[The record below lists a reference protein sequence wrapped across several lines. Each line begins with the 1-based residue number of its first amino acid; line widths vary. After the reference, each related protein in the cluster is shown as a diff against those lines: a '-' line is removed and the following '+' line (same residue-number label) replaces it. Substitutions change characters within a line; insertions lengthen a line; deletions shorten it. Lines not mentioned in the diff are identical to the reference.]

1 MKKKFLKKKKKRMQ
15 GEFSLQITSMADIFM
30 ILLVFLLKSYAT
42 SITNIAPTSHMALP
56 EVSTAAGI
64 PKDSLKIE
72 VSRDGVTVDD
82 KPALTLHD
90 FMFTAEELA
99 AGESSPTIARL
110 LQAERKKTPDP
121 NLESALVVMADEGTP
136 YSTIK
141 RVVASAASAGFVDL
155 QLLVV
160 QTQ

>member
-1 MKKKFLKKKKKRMQ
+1 MKSKFLKKKKKRVN

-30 ILLVFLLKSYAT
+30 ILLVFLLKNYAT
-42 SITNIAPTSHMALP
+42 SITNIAPTAQMSLP
-56 EVSTAAGI
+56 EVSAAPGI

-72 VSRDGVTVDD
+72 VSRDSITVDD
-82 KPALTLHD
+82 KPALALHD
-90 FMFTAEELA
+90 FMFTADEMA
-99 AGESSPTIARL
+99 NGESSPTISNL
-110 LQAERKKTPDP
+110 LNAERKKTPDP
-121 NLESALVVMADEGTP
+121 NMDSALVVMADEGTP

-141 RVVASAASAGFVDL
+141 RVVASAAGAGFVDL